1 MAEKFYGLIPQE
13 EWLDVGF
20 QVTRP
25 NDPLDGLVGDLR
37 TNNIIAK
44 WQSIAA
50 EYQTAIMAQFHAF
63 DTEANKT
70 IRIPVTTHNIQK
82 ALIKVKIDQSEL
94 LQEYIDNGVQGD
106 DALKDY
112 VLNDGIRLAEQVFTR
127 SKVAKAEMLATGKIT
142 IK

>member
-1 MAEKFYGLIPQE
+1 MAETFYGLIPQE
-13 EWLDVGF
+13 EWIDVGF

-50 EYQTAIMAQFHAF
+50 EYQTAIMAQFHSF

-70 IRIPVTTHNIQK
+70 IRIPVDTHNIKK
-82 ALIKVKIDQSEL
+82 AP
-94 LQEYIDNGVQGD
+94 G
-106 DALKDY
+106 
-112 VLNDGIRLAEQVFTR
+112 
-127 SKVAKAEMLATGKIT
+127 
-142 IK
+142 